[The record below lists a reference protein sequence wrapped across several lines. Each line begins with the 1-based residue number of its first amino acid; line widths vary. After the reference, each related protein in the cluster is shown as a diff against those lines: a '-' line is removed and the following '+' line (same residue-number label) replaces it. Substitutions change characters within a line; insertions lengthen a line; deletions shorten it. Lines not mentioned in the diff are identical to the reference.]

1 MDVASWLIVNRA
13 RCSLIAKALSGCV
26 CVGRE
31 EVRVADIK
39 MERQM
44 RLARVP
50 GYPHCGSRL
59 ISGLSYKTAFSNDG
73 LVSLIC
79 PTCQMSTSALDEC
92 RLLCMG
98 LFSIFWLGAP
108 EAPPCPS
115 AASGRLHHLAAD
127 EATARGLE
135 PSPYFP
141 SGFSIF
147 TSSPCTNS
155 LPQITCPVFS
165 GSSLP
170 SMPEMVPPA
179 SRTMICPAAMSQGCK
194 LRSQ

>member
-1 MDVASWLIVNRA
+1 MA
-13 RCSLIAKALSGCV
+13 RPAGDLWFPHDLLQSLRSV
-26 CVGRE
+26 DDR
-31 EVRVADIK
+31 
-39 MERQM
+39 
-44 RLARVP
+44 
-50 GYPHCGSRL
+50 
-59 ISGLSYKTAFSNDG
+59 

-108 EAPPCPS
+108 RLLRVLPPLPEGCITRS
-115 AASGRLHHLAAD
+115 RMMT
-127 EATARGLE
+127 TARGLE
-135 PSPYFP
+135 PSLYLS

-147 TSSPCTNS
+147 TNSPCTNS
-155 LPQITCPVFS
+155 FPQITWPVCS

-170 SMPEMVPPA
+170 SMPEIVPPA
-179 SRTMICPAAMSQGCK
+179 SRTMICPAAMSQGCR